1 MEPLRCH
8 LLIGPPASGK
18 STTAAALT
26 PLLAGPEGQPAVV
39 LATDAIRA
47 EVFGDSAVQGPWPSI
62 QQRLHERLIGAV
74 AAGMP
79 VIVDATHAQRPWR
92 LAITQQLALPRP
104 VEWIG
109 WWHFT
114 PVSTCLRWNEKR
126 ERPVPVPVIRRMA
139 AALAD
144 EAFGPGRAE
153 GFASVVAVQPTQQR
167 DLTTYLRSE
176 LSRLTRR
183 ISAACNR
190 QHQLL
195 LHGHSRL
202 LDLERLLYL
211 LQLLAAH
218 PDLATT
224 DQGSR
229 EALETLVSP
238 LPSGELPQRAAAL
251 LRKLHGVCYGDA
263 EAVRRDLSW
272 LESQGFFSAT
282 PVTTGIQPLPLLAGT
297 SEEQA
302 PRSGGVHGGQ
312 PPMADAAVF
321 VRVMTL
327 LRHLLQTP
335 FDRPAE
341 GPGALAMQRHLL
353 ERLAEIPGGH
363 GSGEL
368 ATLRKDI
375 EKTLTPYGFRLHHD
389 NPRHGYCLGTALLSA
404 PRLVEIHG
412 VVQHAAERLGDPT
425 AQDLLDELE
434 QRLSWGGIEV
444 TATPPLRTYL
454 DGAHPG
460 AETLQQGS
468 LAEPR
473 EAERIETAILE
484 HRRVRLLRQ
493 STFGGGDNRGEEIRA
508 WPLQLVFSAGL
519 WHLAWEDDAIG
530 RPHGLLQSERLEQLV
545 FLQAEPRGRRNESDH
560 STALA
565 RLQRLLHHC
574 GGIEL
579 GDDLTA
585 QEGLCQPSSEQ
596 RRRQLQT
603 LRLSCKSEAYA
614 AIRQG
619 QLPFSLDQIRLERPA
634 KQAEPRSAAQG
645 TTADWVHPE
654 LARVLTPNPSG
665 DSHPHPVE
673 IDLPPWILARGVA
686 LRRWLF
692 SHGSALRIEAPEALR
707 QEQQGQA
714 LEMLALAQRRPGS

>member
-1 MEPLRCH
+1 M
-8 LLIGPPASGK
+8 
-18 STTAAALT
+18 
-26 PLLAGPEGQPAVV
+26 V

-153 GFASVVAVQPTQQR
+153 GFASVVAVQPTHQG
-167 DLTTYLRSE
+167 DLTGFLRSE
-176 LSRLTRR
+176 LSRLNRR

-190 QHQLL
+190 QQQLQ

-202 LDLERLLYL
+202 LDLERLVYL
-211 LQLLAAH
+211 LKLLADH

-238 LPSGELPQRAAAL
+238 LPGGDLAERAAAL
-251 LRKLHGVCYGDA
+251 LRTLHGVCYGDA
-263 EAVRRDLSW
+263 DAVRRDLTW
-272 LESQGFFSAT
+272 LEGQGFFSAT
-282 PVTTGIQPLPLLAGT
+282 PVTTGIQPLPLLEAPGGD
-297 SEEQA
+297 QA
-302 PRSGGVHGGQ
+302 PRSGGVHGGH

-341 GPGALAMQRHLL
+341 GPGAMAMQRHLL

-363 GSGEL
+363 GPGEL

-375 EKTLTPYGFRLHHD
+375 EKTLTPYGFRPHHD

-412 VVQHAAERLGDPT
+412 VVQHVAQRLGDPT
-425 AQDLLDELE
+425 ALDLLSELE
-434 QRLSWGGIEV
+434 ERLAWGGIAV
-444 TATPPLRTYL
+444 TAAPPLRTYL

-473 EAERIETAILE
+473 EAERVETAILE
-484 HRRVRLLRQ
+484 HRRVRLLRLGTSSDQ
-493 STFGGGDNRGEEIRA
+493 GRGEEIRA
-508 WPLQLVFSAGL
+508 WPLQLVFSVGL

-634 KQAEPRSAAQG
+634 KQGELRSAAQG

-654 LARVLTPNPSG
+654 LAQVLTPNPSG

-714 LEMLALAQRRPGS
+714 LEMLALAQRPSAS

>member
-1 MEPLRCH
+1 
-8 LLIGPPASGK
+8 
-18 STTAAALT
+18 
-26 PLLAGPEGQPAVV
+26 
-39 LATDAIRA
+39 
-47 EVFGDSAVQGPWPSI
+47 
-62 QQRLHERLIGAV
+62 
-74 AAGMP
+74 
-79 VIVDATHAQRPWR
+79 
-92 LAITQQLALPRP
+92 
-104 VEWIG
+104 
-109 WWHFT
+109 
-114 PVSTCLRWNEKR
+114 
-126 ERPVPVPVIRRMA
+126 
-139 AALAD
+139 
-144 EAFGPGRAE
+144 
-153 GFASVVAVQPTQQR
+153 
-167 DLTTYLRSE
+167 
-176 LSRLTRR
+176 
-183 ISAACNR
+183 
-190 QHQLL
+190 
-195 LHGHSRL
+195 
-202 LDLERLLYL
+202 
-211 LQLLAAH
+211 
-218 PDLATT
+218 
-224 DQGSR
+224 
-229 EALETLVSP
+229 
-238 LPSGELPQRAAAL
+238 
-251 LRKLHGVCYGDA
+251 
-263 EAVRRDLSW
+263 
-272 LESQGFFSAT
+272 
-282 PVTTGIQPLPLLAGT
+282 
-297 SEEQA
+297 
-302 PRSGGVHGGQ
+302 
-312 PPMADAAVF
+312 MADAAVF

-335 FDRPAE
+335 FDRPPE

-412 VVQHAAERLGDPT
+412 VVQHAAQRLGDPT
-425 AQDLLDELE
+425 AQDLLSELE
-434 QRLSWGGIEV
+434 QRLAWGGIEV

-473 EAERIETAILE
+473 EAERIETAIFE

-714 LEMLALAQRRPGS
+714 LEMLALAQRR

>member
-18 STTAAALT
+18 STTAAALA

-39 LATDAIRA
+39 LSTDAIRA
-47 EVFGDSAVQGPWPSI
+47 EVFGDPAVQGPWPSI

-79 VIVDATHAQRPWR
+79 VIVDATHAERPWR
-92 LAITQQLALPRP
+92 LAITQHLALPRP

-109 WWHFT
+109 WWLFT
-114 PVSTCLRWNEKR
+114 PLSTCLRWNAKR
-126 ERPVPVPVIRRMA
+126 ERPVPTPVIRRMA
-139 AALAD
+139 ASLAD

-153 GFASVVAVQPTQQR
+153 GFASVVAVQPTHQG
-167 DLTTYLRSE
+167 DLTGFLRSE

-190 QHQLL
+190 QQQLQQ
-195 LHGHSRL
+195 HGHSRL

-211 LQLLAAH
+211 LKLLADH

-238 LPSGELPQRAAAL
+238 LPGGDLAERAAAL
-251 LRKLHGVCYGDA
+251 LRTLHGVCYGDA
-263 EAVRRDLSW
+263 DAVRRDLAW
-272 LESQGFFSAT
+272 LEGQGFFSAT
-282 PVTTGIQPLPLLAGT
+282 PATTAIQPLPLLEAPGGD
-297 SEEQA
+297 QA

-341 GPGALAMQRHLL
+341 GPGAMAMQRHLL

-363 GSGEL
+363 GPGEL

-375 EKTLTPYGFRLHHD
+375 EKTLTPYGFRPHHD

-412 VVQHAAERLGDPT
+412 LVQHVAQRLGDPT
-425 AQDLLDELE
+425 ALNLLSELE
-434 QRLSWGGIEV
+434 QRLAWGGIAV
-444 TATPPLRTYL
+444 TAAPPLRTVL

-460 AETLQQGS
+460 VESLQRGTLADPGQAEQ
-468 LAEPR
+468 
-473 EAERIETAILE
+473 IETAILE
-484 HRRVRLLRQ
+484 HRRVLLLRQ
-493 STFGGGDNRGEEIRA
+493 GASPDHGKGEEIRV
-508 WPLQLVFSAGL
+508 WPLQLVFAGGL
-519 WHLAWEDDAIG
+519 WHLGWEADAIG
-530 RPHGLLQSERLEQLV
+530 RPHGLLQCERLERLV
-545 FLQAEPRGRRNESDH
+545 FLQAEARGRRNASEH
-560 STALA
+560 QLA
-565 RLQRLLHHC
+565 ISRLQRLLHHC

-579 GDDLTA
+579 GDDFQA
-585 QEGLCQPSSEQ
+585 QDGLCQPSAEQ

-603 LRLSCKSEAYA
+603 LRCSCKSEAYA

-619 QLPFSLDQIRLERPA
+619 QLPFPLDQIRLERPA
-634 KQAEPRSAAQG
+634 LPTDPASELHV
-645 TTADWVHPE
+645 TTADWVHPA
-654 LARVLTPNPSG
+654 LARVLTPNPIG
-665 DSHPHPVE
+665 DSHPHPLE

-692 SHGSALRIEAPEALR
+692 SHCSALRIEAPEALR

-714 LEMLALAQRRPGS
+714 LEMLAMGQRRPGS

>member
-18 STTAAALT
+18 STTAAALA

-39 LATDAIRA
+39 LSTDAIRA
-47 EVFGDSAVQGPWPSI
+47 EVFGDPAVQGPWPSI

-79 VIVDATHAQRPWR
+79 VIVDATHAERPWR
-92 LAITQQLALPRP
+92 LAITQHLALPRP

-109 WWHFT
+109 WWLFT
-114 PVSTCLRWNEKR
+114 PLSTCLRWNAKR
-126 ERPVPVPVIRRMA
+126 ERPVPTPVIRRMA
-139 AALAD
+139 ASLAD

-153 GFASVVAVQPTQQR
+153 GFASVVAVQPTHQG
-167 DLTTYLRSE
+167 DLTGFLRSE
-176 LSRLTRR
+176 LSRLNRR

-190 QHQLL
+190 QQQLQ

-202 LDLERLLYL
+202 LDLERLVYL
-211 LQLLAAH
+211 LKLLADH

-238 LPSGELPQRAAAL
+238 LPGGDLAERAAAL
-251 LRKLHGVCYGDA
+251 LRTLHGVCYGDA
-263 EAVRRDLSW
+263 DAVRRDLTW
-272 LESQGFFSAT
+272 LEGQGFFSAT
-282 PVTTGIQPLPLLAGT
+282 PVTTGIQPLPLLEAPGGD
-297 SEEQA
+297 QA
-302 PRSGGVHGGQ
+302 PRSGGVHGGH

-363 GSGEL
+363 DSGEL

-412 VVQHAAERLGDPT
+412 VVQHAAQRLGDPT
-425 AQDLLDELE
+425 ALDLLSELE
-434 QRLSWGGIEV
+434 QRLAWGGIEV
-444 TATPPLRTYL
+444 TAAPPLRTYL

-460 AETLQQGS
+460 AETLQRGT

-634 KQAEPRSAAQG
+634 KQAESRSAAQG

-654 LARVLTPNPSG
+654 LAQVLTPNPSG

-714 LEMLALAQRRPGS
+714 LEMLALAQRRPAS

>member
-18 STTAAALT
+18 TTTALALA
-26 PLLAGPEGQPAVV
+26 PLIAGPEGQPAVV
-39 LATDAIRA
+39 LSTDAIRA
-47 EVFGDSAVQGPWPSI
+47 EVFGDPAVQGPWPSI

-79 VIVDATHAQRPWR
+79 VIVDATHAERPWR
-92 LAITQQLALPRP
+92 LAITQHLALPRP

-109 WWHFT
+109 WWLFT
-114 PVSTCLRWNEKR
+114 PLSTCLRWNAKR
-126 ERPVPVPVIRRMA
+126 ERPVPTPVIRRMA
-139 AALAD
+139 ASLAD

-153 GFASVVAVQPTQQR
+153 GFASVVAVQPTHQG
-167 DLTTYLRSE
+167 DLSGFLRGE
-176 LSRLTRR
+176 LSRLNRR

-190 QHQLL
+190 QQQLQ

-211 LQLLAAH
+211 LKLLADH

-238 LPSGELPQRAAAL
+238 LPGGDLAERAAAL
-251 LRKLHGVCYGDA
+251 LRTLHGVCYGDA
-263 EAVRRDLSW
+263 DAVRRDLAW
-272 LESQGFFSAT
+272 LEGQGFFSAT
-282 PVTTGIQPLPLLAGT
+282 AVTTAIQPLPLLEAFGG
-297 SEEQA
+297 EQA
-302 PRSGGVHGGQ
+302 PRSGGVHGGY

-341 GPGALAMQRHLL
+341 GPGAMAMQRHLL

-363 GSGEL
+363 GPGEL

-375 EKTLTPYGFRLHHD
+375 EKTLTPYGFRPHHD

-412 VVQHAAERLGDPT
+412 VVQHVAQRLGDPT
-425 AQDLLDELE
+425 ALDLLRELE
-434 QRLSWGGIEV
+434 ERLAWGGIEV
-444 TATPPLRTYL
+444 TAAPPLRIVL

-460 AETLQQGS
+460 AESLKRGT
-468 LAEPR
+468 LAEPGQ
-473 EAERIETAILE
+473 AELIETAILE
-484 HRRVRLLRQ
+484 HRRVRLLRLGPSHEQ
-493 STFGGGDNRGEEIRA
+493 GRGEEVRI
-508 WPLQLVFSAGL
+508 WPLQLVFSGGL
-519 WHLAWEDDAIG
+519 WHLAWEADAIG
-530 RPHGLLQSERLEQLV
+530 RPHGLLQSERLERLV
-545 FLQAEPRGRRNESDH
+545 FLQAEARGRRNASEHQQAIS
-560 STALA
+560 
-565 RLQRLLHHC
+565 RLERLLHHC

-579 GDDLTA
+579 GDDLQA
-585 QEGLCQPSSEQ
+585 QDGLCQLSAEQ

-603 LRLSCKSEAYA
+603 LRCSCKSEAYA

-619 QLPFSLDQIRLERPA
+619 QIPVPLDQIRVERPA
-634 KQAEPRSAAQG
+634 QQAEPDSGAQG
-645 TTADWVHPE
+645 RAADWVHPALSQV
-654 LARVLTPNPSG
+654 LAPNASG
-665 DSHPHPVE
+665 DSHPHPLE
-673 IDLPPWILARGVA
+673 IDLPPWILARGMA

-714 LEMLALAQRRPGS
+714 LEVLALGQRRPGS